1 MALGYSN
8 PRKLIQTL
16 ASGVEWLKLRN
27 LTAKVP
33 RGTQETHRELMW
45 VRPWAGRAPRP
56 LGETGR
62 LPSLAPIGGGE
73 GGPHTLSTE
82 HHQPPRGA
90 RSSLHC
96 PHPTQPLAIP
106 AGSRLALTSGYKPLA
121 LISVSPLS
129 PPCWEPSQLVCRAL
143 DAYLTMI
150 WDSLSS

>member
-1 MALGYSN
+1 MAPGYSN

-27 LTAKVP
+27 PTANVP

-45 VRPWAGRAPRP
+45 VRLWAGRAP
-56 LGETGR
+56 GETGR
-62 LPSLAPIGGGE
+62 LPSLAPVRGGK
-73 GGPHTLSTE
+73 GGPHALSTE
-82 HHQPPRGA
+82 HHQPPCGA

-106 AGSRLALTSGYKPLA
+106 AGSRLALTFGYKPLA

-129 PPCWEPSQLVCRAL
+129 PSCWESSRLVCRAL